1 MMIKIEYR
9 YLDSFDSISDLYIT
23 LEDDG
28 LTNEE
33 IQTAG
38 DELLEKGKVITNK
51 SIYKLVGCDLFVARK
66 SNIVETLD

>member
-1 MMIKIEYR
+1 MIKIEYK
-9 YLDSFDSISDLYIT
+9 YLDSFKSISDLYIT

-38 DELLEKGKVITNK
+38 DELLEKGKANTDK
-51 SIYKLVGCDLFVARK
+51 SIYKLVDCDLFVARK
-66 SNIVETLD
+66 NKIVEVLD

>member
-1 MMIKIEYR
+1 MIKIEYK

-28 LTNEE
+28 LTNDE
-33 IQTAG
+33 IQTVG
-38 DELLEKGKVITNK
+38 DELLEKGKANTSK

-66 SNIVETLD
+66 NSIVEILD

>member
-1 MMIKIEYR
+1 MIKIEYK
-9 YLDSFDSISDLYIT
+9 YLDNFNSISDLYIT

-28 LTNEE
+28 LTSEE

-38 DELLEKGKVITNK
+38 DELLEKGKAITNK

-66 SNIVETLD
+66 NNIVEILD